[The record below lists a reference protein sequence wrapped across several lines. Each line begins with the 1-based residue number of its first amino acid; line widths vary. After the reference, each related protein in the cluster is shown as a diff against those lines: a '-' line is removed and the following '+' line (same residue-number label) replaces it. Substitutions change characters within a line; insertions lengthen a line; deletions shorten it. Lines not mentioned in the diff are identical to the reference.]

1 MKVYIAGPL
10 FNEMERARNS
20 EMRDFLIENGFD
32 TYLPQEDAGI
42 ADFLI
47 KEGRNQASVRKEI
60 FEKDIEAVRS
70 SDTIL
75 CLLDGRVPDE
85 GVCIELGL
93 AFALGK
99 KCLGFS
105 TEQRTFDTHG
115 RSLMIDGC
123 LESVSGTKEELLR
136 NLRNN

>member
-10 FNEMERARNS
+10 FNEMERVRNN
-20 EMRDFLIENGFD
+20 EMRNFLHENGFD

-42 ADFLI
+42 ADSLI
-47 KEGRNQASVRKEI
+47 QEGASKELVRRKI
-60 FEKDIEAVRS
+60 FESDIEAVRKC
-70 SDTIL
+70 DAVL

-85 GVCIELGL
+85 GVCVELGF

-123 LESVSGTKEELLR
+123 LESISGTKEELLK
-136 NLRNN
+136 NLK